1 MNKKTN
7 WDAIVIGGGPA
18 GATSAAYLAMQGR
31 KVLLLE
37 KEKRFPRYRLGES
50 LLPSMMP
57 ILEDFDLID
66 AMEEAGFPH
75 KTGGTFVWGVD
86 EEPWA
91 VRFSD
96 NPFLPYPYAYH
107 ADRGIFD
114 QMLLDH
120 ARTVGV
126 EVQMGAWVRDVILE
140 ETPEGER
147 DRVVGVRWAKDGTG
161 PLQDVRAS
169 YVVDGSGPA
178 SVVGKRVAERTYDDR
193 MRQTSIHTYYEDV
206 VGPSEFSEGHVVVV
220 TAPKGWFWYIPMN
233 SATLGKASVGLVTG
247 QEFRAAISEQGKEA
261 FYEEQ
266 LAQAPMMQQMLGPDA
281 KRVGPLRGIR
291 DWAFA
296 CDHMA
301 GPGYFLAGDAAAFVD
316 PLLST
321 GVSLAMLAGYSS
333 AVCIHTLLDDPSM
346 AAPAADFY
354 NSNYGRMYQVTR
366 DALLFFYSGNVL
378 HGDDMFWEARK
389 IMKFGDNVAAKQ
401 TFSFLVNVVAAN
413 PHPSARKQIAM
424 FHQFVEHIDTPVED
438 MAKEEDFK
446 QLVERYRG
454 VATGQGAALAADA
467 VPVVNGGLEE
477 TCMIDDQHFRL
488 NRVTGV
494 AFDSERPVFS
504 STASWLLGRNF
515 APMTGAALQLL
526 QMMDGERSWGDIVQ
540 AEAAKRGES
549 VAATERELTPIVGE
563 LLQENF
569 VLLKK
574 AVS

>member
-1 MNKKTN
+1 MNAKTQ
-7 WDAIVIGGGPA
+7 WDAIIIGGGPA
-18 GATSAAYLAMQGR
+18 GATAAAYLAMQGR
-31 KVLLLE
+31 RVLLLE
-37 KEKRFPRYRLGES
+37 KESRFPRYRLGES

-66 AMEEAGFPH
+66 AMEEVGFPH
-75 KTGGTFVWGVD
+75 KTGGSFVWGVN

-107 ADRGIFD
+107 VDRGIFD

-140 ETPEGER
+140 EPRVEGER
-147 DRVVGVRWAKDGTG
+147 PRVLGVRWAQGGTG
-161 PLQDVRAS
+161 PLREVRAPW
-169 YVVDGSGPA
+169 VVDGSGPA

-206 VGPSEFSEGHVVVV
+206 VGPNEFSEGHVVVV

-233 SATLGKASVGLVTG
+233 SPTLGKASVGLVTG
-247 QEFRAAISEQGKEA
+247 QEFRADISEMGKEA
-261 FYEEQ
+261 FFRQQ
-266 LAQAPMMQQMLGPDA
+266 LAQAPLMLEMLGPDA

-346 AAPAADFY
+346 AEPAADFY

-378 HGDDMFWEARK
+378 RGDDMFWEARK

-424 FHQFVEHIDTPVED
+424 FHQFVEHIDTPVD
-438 MAKEEDFK
+438 QMAEEDDFK
-446 QLVERYRG
+446 RLVERYRDVNTRPSG
-454 VATGQGAALAADA
+454 LALEA
-467 VPVVNGGLEE
+467 VPVINGGLEE
-477 TCMIDDQHFRL
+477 TCMIDDEHFRL
-488 NRVTGV
+488 NRVEGV
-494 AFDSERPVFS
+494 AFDAERPVFS

-526 QMMDGERSWGDIVQ
+526 KLMDGERSWGDIVADQ
-540 AEAAKRGES
+540 AARRGEPVDA
-549 VAATERELTPIVGE
+549 VARELTPIVGE
-563 LLQENF
+563 LLEENF
-569 VLLKK
+569 VLLKTR
-574 AVS
+574 AS